1 MPSPDCLLNPKP
13 KPKKEHALLTVTNVI
28 PVGPGK
34 EGVATQTLKLQSLFL
49 ATQQTLNQI
58 KELTA
63 NFGVIWKLQKPLF
76 KKTKK
81 KFFLI
86 ISLAVIQCTA

>member
-1 MPSPDCLLNPKP
+1 MSSPDCLLNPKP

-34 EGVATQTLKLQSLFL
+34 EGVAAQTLKLQSLFL

-63 NFGVIWKLQKPLF
+63 NFGVIRKLQKPLF
-76 KKTKK
+76 KKTKNK
-81 KFFLI
+81 KKIFLK
-86 ISLAVIQCTA
+86 LFP